1 MSSFGQSMRAVAMLV
16 TMSAGLNLSTAALS
30 TAQAACEGER
40 VDSTT
45 VDFARGKM
53 QKAASVL
60 EQAWRKSPHPDLA
73 YVYAYA
79 RTGDSPRDRL
89 QRVRKLAQMMPHSRE

>member
-1 MSSFGQSMRAVAMLV
+1 MLV

-53 QKAASVL
+53 QKAGYTQIRDLKKGCDSVWH
-60 EQAWRKSPHPDLA
+60 ATAMKNGTAVRLA
-73 YVYAYA
+73 LPPKGEVIEE
-79 RTGDSPRDRL
+79 GN
-89 QRVRKLAQMMPHSRE
+89 